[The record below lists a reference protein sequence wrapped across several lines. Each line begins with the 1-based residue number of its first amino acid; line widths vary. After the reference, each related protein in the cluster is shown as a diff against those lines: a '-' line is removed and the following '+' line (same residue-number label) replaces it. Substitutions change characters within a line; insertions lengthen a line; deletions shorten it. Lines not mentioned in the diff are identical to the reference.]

1 MSNKDCNRC
10 NFFNYL
16 LQWDNSVPVPKTQ
29 IFSAALGMALPI
41 VFGALIG
48 HVEIGFIVA
57 LGGLFINPPNDND
70 PLKVAVLSYVQAI
83 FTGFIAISLG
93 ASIGNH
99 PSLLA
104 SIFLVFMN
112 GLVSLVGGI
121 NRTLAVNSVRFTIFF
136 IIGTGI
142 SLPTQV
148 NPFIIGLLFSLGS
161 IWAAFISLFFSISYL
176 FFMKKKKSSKPLS
189 NNDSNIDFLTQ
200 FKYWLVRLKK
210 FPTWFYT
217 IRVVLCLSIAQI
229 IQLLLKNPHA
239 YWISLT
245 IALVLQRNT
254 SSGPSRIYQ
263 RVVGTFFGVLIGG
276 IVFIFPLS
284 ILWMIAI
291 VAFIGGVRS
300 YLKVRN
306 YAVYSMVMTPL
317 LFILL
322 SGGKQI
328 SFELIIDRLMYTFV
342 GCIIALVFGYFIWTG
357 VEKTKNIKYYG

>member
-1 MSNKDCNRC
+1 MSNKDCNRR
-10 NFFNYL
+10 NIFNYL
-16 LQWDNSVPVPKTQ
+16 LQWDNSAPVPKMQ
-29 IFSAALGMALPI
+29 IFSTALGMALPI
-41 VFGALIG
+41 IFGALIG

-57 LGGLFINPPNDND
+57 LGGLFIPPPNDND
-70 PLKVAVLSYVQAI
+70 PLKVEVLNYVQVI

-93 ASIGNH
+93 ASIGNNH
-99 PSLLA
+99 SLLA
-104 SIFLVFMN
+104 SIFLVFIN
-112 GLVSLVGGI
+112 GFVSLVGGI

-176 FFMKKKKSSKPLS
+176 FFMKQKKSSQSLS
-189 NNDSNIDFLTQ
+189 NNDSNADFPTQ
-200 FKYWLVRLKK
+200 FRYWLFRLKK
-210 FPTWFYT
+210 FQTWFYT
-217 IRVVLCLSIAQI
+217 IRLVLCLSIAQV
-229 IQLLLKNPHA
+229 IQLLSENPHA

-245 IALVLQRNT
+245 IVLVLQRNT

-263 RVVGTFFGVLIGG
+263 RAVGTFFGVLIGG
-276 IVFIFPLS
+276 IVLIFPLS
-284 ILWMIAI
+284 ILWIIVI
-291 VAFIGGVRS
+291 VALIGGVRS

-322 SGGKQI
+322 SRGKQI
-328 SFELIIDRLMYTFV
+328 SFDLIIDRLMYTFV
-342 GCIIALVFGYFIWTG
+342 GCTITLVFGYYIWTG
-357 VEKTKNIKYYG
+357 VEKQKLVKK